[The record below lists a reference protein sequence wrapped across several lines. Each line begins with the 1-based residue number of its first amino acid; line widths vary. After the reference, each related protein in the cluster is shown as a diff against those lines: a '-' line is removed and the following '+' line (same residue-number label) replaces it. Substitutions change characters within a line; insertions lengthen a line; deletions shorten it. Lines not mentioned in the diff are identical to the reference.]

1 MMLPDRWKET
11 ERHVN
16 GRLGQRLAWLA
27 CLPEVRS
34 HVKKSLVYVVTR
46 KGVHIQVLRISLT
59 LGLDS

>member
-1 MMLPDRWKET
+1 M
-11 ERHVN
+11 N

-46 KGVHIQVLRISLT
+46 QGVHIQVLRISLT